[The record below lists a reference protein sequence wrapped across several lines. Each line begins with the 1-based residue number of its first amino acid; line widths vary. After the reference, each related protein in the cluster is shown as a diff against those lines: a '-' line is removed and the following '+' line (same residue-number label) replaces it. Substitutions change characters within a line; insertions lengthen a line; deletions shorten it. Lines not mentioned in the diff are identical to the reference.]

1 MKSTARAIGTVTI
14 IMLFSRAFSLLSS
27 SLYLS
32 KYNGTIKL
40 EIYSWAIQIPN
51 ILFTSLGTALVTV
64 MIPIFAGYLSTG
76 EKKRAFKF
84 ADNIITLS
92 LVFTVL
98 LSLICVLAAPLIL
111 YLVPRFR
118 NEAYDFSVL
127 ALRIMFPI
135 MVFYAMNYVL
145 QGVLQ
150 SFGRFNM
157 PAFVTIPSSLIVVL
171 YIVFLG
177 GDFGVTGL
185 LIATFIGLTTQ
196 ALILIPPAYKTEYKY
211 RPSLSFKNE
220 DVKSALKLVP
230 AVLVGTGAYQ
240 VNMLFNSSYSS
251 SFENTVHIMLYVQ
264 NLILYGILAVV
275 FSFTSVI
282 FPKFT
287 ALFAQNDM
295 EGFKTS
301 LMKALRSVLYIL
313 IPCTAGFIAVRYQL
327 VGVLIKWGKIG
338 ATEESM
344 AAAMVALY
352 AIGIAGIGIKEI
364 VDRAFYSQKDT
375 LRPTINGVIIMVV
388 NIAASLLLAQFMG
401 VYGLPLGYAIASLT
415 GAIVLLYLFRKKAGA
430 FGLKKLALY
439 AVKVAAASGIMFL
452 SVLVINKLLSNYTF
466 GFSFLDRCVKLL
478 APAALG
484 AAVYFAVTYLL
495 RIDEAVDMLN
505 KARAVVLKRRV

>member
-14 IMLFSRAFSLLSS
+14 IMLFSRVFALFSS

-64 MIPIFAGYLSTG
+64 MIPMFAGYLSTG

-92 LVFTVL
+92 LVFTVV
-98 LSLICVLAAPLIL
+98 LSLICVIAAPLIL
-111 YLVPRFR
+111 YMVPRFR
-118 NEAYDFSVL
+118 NEAYDFSVF

-157 PAFVTIPSSLIVVL
+157 PAFVSIPSSLIVVI
-171 YIVFLG
+171 YVIFLG
-177 GDFGVTGL
+177 GDYGVTGL

-211 RPSLSFKNE
+211 RPSLSLKNT
-220 DVKSALKLVP
+220 DVISALKLVP

-240 VNMLFNSSYSS
+240 INMLFNSSFSS

-264 NLILYGILAVV
+264 NLILYGILAIV

-287 ALFAQNDM
+287 ALFAQDDM
-295 EGFKTS
+295 DGFKTS
-301 LMKALRSVLYIL
+301 LMKALRSILYIL

-338 ATEESM
+338 VTEESM
-344 AAAMVALY
+344 AAAMLALY
-352 AIGIAGIGIKEI
+352 AIGIAGVGIKEI

-375 LRPTINGVIIMVV
+375 IRPTINGVIIMIV
-388 NIAASLLLAQFMG
+388 NIAASLILARFMG
-401 VYGLPLGYAIASLT
+401 VYGIPLGYSLASLT
-415 GAIVLLYLFRKKAGA
+415 GGVVLLYLLRRRIGA
-430 FGLKKLALY
+430 MGLKKLAVFV
-439 AVKVAAASGIMFL
+439 VKVAAASGLMFL
-452 SVLVINKLLSNYTF
+452 LVLVINSFLSNYTF
-466 GFSFLDRCVKLL
+466 GFSFLDRCVKLFT
-478 APAALG
+478 PAAIG
-484 AAVYFAVTYLL
+484 AAAYFAVTYVLK
-495 RIDEAVDMLN
+495 IDESVDMLN
-505 KARAVVLKRRV
+505 KAKAVVFGKKA